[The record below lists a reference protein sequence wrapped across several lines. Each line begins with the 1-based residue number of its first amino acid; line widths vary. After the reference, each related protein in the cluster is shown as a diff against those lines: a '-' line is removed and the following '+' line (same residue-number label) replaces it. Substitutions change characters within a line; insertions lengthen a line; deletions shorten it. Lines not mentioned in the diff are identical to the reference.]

1 MTCPRSR
8 SKEATQL
15 AFEPKPFNSRA
26 YRSELHIFLTL
37 YHLEQSGEEK
47 VRERKV
53 RKEMKSVQKIQNM
66 DTKRKPIVPGEQ
78 HREQHRN
85 GPGCAMD

>member
-53 RKEMKSVQKIQNM
+53 RKEMKRVQKIQNIGHKEKAHCPRR
-66 DTKRKPIVPGEQ
+66 TAQRT
-78 HREQHRN
+78 
-85 GPGCAMD
+85 A